1 MRLDLSQVN
10 TVPRSVTSS
19 LKDAIKSFELSRH
32 DLKPKTMRTYL
43 GSLVRFDGWIGRGTI
58 ADLTA
63 ENVNAYVASVADHR
77 FMARND
83 ARALRLFSRWS
94 VQAGYLKADPLISV
108 AVPRT
113 PKWRPKPFETEMV
126 PVILE
131 SAGDSRTGFRD
142 RAIIALS
149 LATGAR
155 PQEIH
160 QLRWPQ
166 DVDLAGALIFIRE
179 ETSKTEA
186 GHRTIP
192 IPPQVVAVLHEYID
206 QYRTPGTGPL
216 WLHFRT
222 NRGLTENGF
231 MAIHH
236 RLRDHLRRQGIKGY
250 QAYRNR
256 HSAITNF
263 VKAGLS
269 SLVVQRLAG
278 HKSPVVTQ
286 HYFGGLSDTE
296 IRALPDAFTKAYG
309 RVLN

>member
-1 MRLDLSQVN
+1 LA
-10 TVPRSVTSS
+10 
-19 LKDAIKSFELSRH
+19 DATQSFRISRH
-32 DLKPKTMRTYL
+32 DLKFKTLRTYV
-43 GSLVRFDGWIGRGTI
+43 GSLGRFDSWVGKGSV

-63 ENVNAYVASVADHR
+63 DNANSYIASVIDHR

-83 ARALRLFSRWS
+83 GRALKLFSKWLVR
-94 VQAGYLKADPLISV
+94 AGYISTDPLISV
-108 AVPRT
+108 SVPKT
-113 PKWRPKPFETEMV
+113 PKWRPKPFAPEVV

-131 SAGDSRTGFRD
+131 ASGDSRTGARD
-142 RAIIALS
+142 RAIVALS
-149 LATGAR
+149 MATGAR

-166 DVDLAGALIFIRE
+166 DVDLVNGLVMIRE
-179 ETSKTEA
+179 ETSKTES
-186 GHRTIP
+186 GHRKVP
-192 IPPQVVAVLHEYID
+192 IPPQVIALLHEYID
-206 QYRTPGTGPL
+206 RYRSPGPGPL

-222 NRGLTENGF
+222 RRALKEAGF

-236 RLRDHLRRQGIKGY
+236 RLRDYLRRQGIQGY

-256 HSAITNF
+256 HTGITDM

-269 SLVVQRLAG
+269 TLVTMQLAG

-286 HYFGGLSDTE
+286 HYVGKLSDSDL
-296 IRALPDAFTKAYG
+296 RSLPDWFTKSHG